1 MHDLRAEVEAEAEQ
15 SAHEA
20 TDGRRLGHLMGSGA
34 LFGSDGFQI
43 ADLSAGMRYHEAK
56 KVRLVTANVR
66 ETFVG
71 LFGVVEE
78 LDGSARSEVS
88 LVLQRQRNGSWAVD
102 GNARADARRN
112 GERVAALLHAARDEH
127 DIDGND
133 TTIQRSAATLHVE
146 VVDARARDSINHW
159 DTRNDSKARLLAG
172 LRVAVIEGQD
182 PDLDEYCRQI
192 GMRQL
197 SGEFPESDVDRRYRS
212 ALTFPADDPAGQ
224 DQRWAEF
231 LASDRAKLES
241 EGHEVVVDE
250 KFGLNL
256 VQPDDWYSDL
266 EVPGGPGNRA
276 GAEPDDEDSIDW
288 LEFRYGIQIDGQ
300 QVSLLPALIE
310 YLRSRPGNF
319 SISDLTTLPKEKTI
333 ALHLPGDGDDDA
345 ERFVA
350 IPAARLYGALS
361 VLGELLDPDSQ
372 MSSDHLRLHRLDA
385 ARLANPEN
393 QPPIVRRAPDFLYRC
408 AREMRELDDVVTS
421 TVDMPLGLQATLRP
435 YQKDGVGWLQFLR
448 EQKLSGILADDM
460 GLGKTMQTLCHLL
473 IEKQSGRADLPCL
486 IVAPKSVVPNW
497 EKEAKKFAPSLS
509 VLMLQGPRRHRYYEV
524 LEHCD
529 LVITS
534 FPTLLRDA
542 EALRHQRFHYIVL
555 DEAHTIKNS
564 RASVTRAAY
573 NLDAR
578 HRLCLSGTPIENHL
592 GELWSQF
599 HFLMPG
605 FLGDEDAFSRTY
617 RQPIERDRDEGRRK
631 QLADRVR
638 PVMLRRTKNRVA
650 SELPAKTE
658 IIQPVELNPKQVELY
673 EAVRASLAKEL
684 REEIAERGF
693 DASRLLILD
702 GLLKLRQICCHPR
715 LLKLASASGVRTSA
729 KLDLLMERLP
739 DMVESGSQILI
750 FSQFTS
756 MLSLIE
762 EALEAVGIKYL
773 LLTGASKD
781 RGHLCD
787 DFQSG
792 KAPVFLISLRAGGT
806 GLNLTAADNVIHFDP
821 WWNPALE
828 SQATDRAYRIGQKR
842 PVFVHKFIAQG
853 TIEEKILLLQQKKR
867 ALFEGILEG
876 VPQSL
881 NFSEGE
887 LDDLLAPIAKG

>member
-1 MHDLRAEVEAEAEQ
+1 MA
-15 SAHEA
+15 
-20 TDGRRLGHLMGSGA
+20 SGA
-34 LFGSDGFQI
+34 LFGSEGFR
-43 ADLSAGMRYHEAK
+43 ANDLSGGLRYHQAK

-127 DIDGND
+127 DIDGDSPTSPERNS
-133 TTIQRSAATLHVE
+133 IKLPSAKLRLELADV
-146 VVDARARDSINHW
+146 RDKSDVSHW
-159 DTRNDSKARLLAG
+159 DTRNDAKAALLSQ
-172 LRVAVIEGQD
+172 LRIGVVDGHD
-182 PDLDEYCRQI
+182 PELDEYCRQI
-192 GMRQL
+192 GMCRL
-197 SGEFPESDVDRRYRS
+197 SSEFPDHDIDARYRN
-212 ALTFPADDPAGQ
+212 ALTLPSADLSEQ

-231 LASDRAKLES
+231 LATDRINLES
-241 EGHEVVVDE
+241 EGHEIQVAED
-250 KFGLNL
+250 FGLDL
-256 VQPDDWYSDL
+256 VRPDDWYSDL
-266 EVPGGPGNRA
+266 EVPDSNSQL
-276 GAEPDDEDSIDW
+276 EPDDEDSIDW

-333 ALHLPGDGDDDA
+333 ALHLAGDGDNNA

-350 IPAARLYGALS
+350 IPAARLYVALS

-385 ARLANPEN
+385 ARLADPTH
-393 QPPIVRRAPDFLYRC
+393 QPPIVQRAPDFLYRC

-555 DEAHTIKNS
+555 DEAQTIKNS
-564 RASVTRAAY
+564 RSSITRAAY
-573 NLDAR
+573 ELDAR

-605 FLGDEDAFSRTY
+605 FLGDEDAFARTY
-617 RQPIERDRDEGRRK
+617 RQPIEKDRDEGRRK

-638 PVMLRRTKNRVA
+638 PVMLRRTKKLVA

-658 IIQPVELNPKQVELY
+658 IVQPVELNPKQVELY

-693 DASRLLILD
+693 DASRMLILD

-715 LLKLASASGVRTSA
+715 LLKLASASGVRASA

-762 EALEAVGIKYL
+762 EALEKAGIKHL
-773 LLTGASKD
+773 ILTGASKD
-781 RGHLCD
+781 RGQLCD
-787 DFQSG
+787 DFQAG

-887 LDDLLAPIAKG
+887 LDDLLAPIAKGN